1 MPQKKCKRSELK
13 TPSKEN
19 FFFSHSQ
26 RDFHVFAIVLSQ
38 FEEFFKVKVLRFQ
51 RLMSYVQKQ
60 SFVGVQKSC
69 NIHRKTPVLKS
80 LFNKVTDSHAI
91 FTSAIFKC
99 IIFALPL
106 KIMQM
111 IVRALLRIYSKTP
124 QAVIFCHRS
133 LATIFFWLQSTI

>member
-1 MPQKKCKRSELK
+1 MQAKRAKNPVKGE
-13 TPSKEN
+13 

-38 FEEFFKVKVLRFQ
+38 FEEFFKVKVLRFY
-51 RLMSYVQKQ
+51 RLMWYVQKQ
-60 SFVGVQKSC
+60 SFVGVQKCC

-80 LFNKVTDSHAI
+80 LFNKVTDFHAI
-91 FTSAIFKC
+91 FTSATFKC
-99 IIFALPL
+99 TISALPL

>member
-1 MPQKKCKRSELK
+1 MQAKRAKNPVKRE
-13 TPSKEN
+13 

-38 FEEFFKVKVLRFQ
+38 FEEFFKVKVLRFY
-51 RLMSYVQKQ
+51 RLMWYVQKQ
-60 SFVGVQKSC
+60 SFVGVQKCC

-80 LFNKVTDSHAI
+80 LFNKVTDFHAI
-91 FTSAIFKC
+91 FTSATFKC
-99 IIFALPL
+99 IISALPL